1 MPSPYVAASTLGDME
16 PPRSPSPA
24 RSERSLHSLG
34 PIGVHPC
41 ETEPSGLPR
50 YYAMSRTPS
59 ADAPLGEEA
68 GESVPLLSRHGADG
82 GKWYRGPLFMT
93 GVKLS
98 ILFAVFS
105 ALVLGTFWF
114 GMPNVEPEDRPA
126 LKLPR
131 SFADLQGLNALLKKY
146 KDLYPWRI
154 MLCGVVAYL
163 YVQAFTFPGS
173 MYISILFGAA
183 YGILP
188 GLLLSCLCDSSG
200 SILCYTLSSFLG
212 PPLLELPYYR
222 RMLEKWRKK
231 IMGDPEKGTEAG
243 KDSVFAFLLVLRI
256 LPLPPHWIA
265 NFVAP
270 HLGIGMGMFWLT
282 CFLGICPV
290 SVIHVM
296 IGSSLDQMT
305 SAEDF
310 QILSARNI
318 LGMAAVIVAV
328 LIPVGLKR
336 VFKTDFGDLNEQ
348 PEGIALD
355 ADAQAVE
362 FDEHGLPK
370 RTASDSGVTLA
381 GPSQGEPHED
391 SVATGRRSILPPMP
405 GTRGK
410 GKGKGRALLIDVVDD
425 DDDPGGSA
433 YELGTPEPTPP
444 AAGPAKKGLFKP
456 LRGIRGYG
464 TIDIDPAE
472 PRPEASSSWWRLR

>member
-1 MPSPYVAASTLGDME
+1 MYEA
-16 PPRSPSPA
+16 PRSPSPA
-24 RSERSLHSLG
+24 RSVHSLM

-41 ETEPSGLPR
+41 EVEPSSSGVLPR
-50 YYAMSRTPS
+50 YYAMSRSPS
-59 ADAPLGEEA
+59 TSEPAPVMAEDA
-68 GESVPLLSRHGADG
+68 GESVPLLSRNGPDS

-98 ILFAVFS
+98 VLFAVFS

-114 GMPNVEPEDRPA
+114 GMPKVEPEDRPA

-163 YVQAFTFPGS
+163 YVQAFTLPGS

-200 SILCYTLSSFLG
+200 SILCYTLSSFLA

-256 LPLPPHWIA
+256 LPLPPHWVA

-270 HLGIGMGMFWLT
+270 HLGIGMGTFWLT

-310 QILSARNI
+310 KILSPRNI
-318 LGMAAVIVAV
+318 IGMAAVIVAV

-336 VFKTDFGDLNEQ
+336 VFRTDFGDLSDQ
-348 PEGIALD
+348 PEAAALD
-355 ADAQAVE
+355 TADAQAVE

-370 RTASDSGVTLA
+370 RTATDAGVTLA
-381 GPSQGEPHED
+381 GPSQGEPERED
-391 SVATGRRSILPPMP
+391 SVASGRRSILPPMP

-410 GKGKGRALLIDVVDD
+410 GKGEGTGKGKGRAILIDVV

-433 YELGTPEPTPP
+433 YELGIPDSTPAP
-444 AAGPAKKGLFKP
+444 APAKKGFFKP
-456 LRGIRGYG
+456 LRGAQGYG
-464 TIDIDPAE
+464 TINIDPAE
-472 PRPEASSSWWRLR
+472 PRREASTSWWRLRG

>member
-1 MPSPYVAASTLGDME
+1 
-16 PPRSPSPA
+16 
-24 RSERSLHSLG
+24 
-34 PIGVHPC
+34 
-41 ETEPSGLPR
+41 
-50 YYAMSRTPS
+50 
-59 ADAPLGEEA
+59 
-68 GESVPLLSRHGADG
+68 
-82 GKWYRGPLFMT
+82 
-93 GVKLS
+93 
-98 ILFAVFS
+98 
-105 ALVLGTFWF
+105 
-114 GMPNVEPEDRPA
+114 
-126 LKLPR
+126 
-131 SFADLQGLNALLKKY
+131 
-146 KDLYPWRI
+146 
-154 MLCGVVAYL
+154 
-163 YVQAFTFPGS
+163 

-200 SILCYTLSSFLG
+200 SILCYTLSSFLA

-256 LPLPPHWIA
+256 LPLPPHWVA

-290 SVIHVM
+290 SVIHVL

-310 QILSARNI
+310 KILSPRNI

-336 VFKTDFGDLNEQ
+336 VFKTDFGDLSDQ
-348 PEGIALD
+348 PEAVALD
-355 ADAQAVE
+355 TADAQAVE

-370 RTASDSGVTLA
+370 RTATDAGVTLA
-381 GPSQGEPHED
+381 GPSQGEPENED
-391 SVATGRRSILPPMP
+391 SVASGRRSILPPMP

-410 GKGKGRALLIDVVDD
+410 GKGRAILIDVV

-433 YELGTPEPTPP
+433 YELGVPEPETAP
-444 AAGPAKKGLFKP
+444 APAKKGIFKP
-456 LRGIRGYG
+456 LRGLQGYG

-472 PRPEASSSWWRLR
+472 PRAQASSSWWRLRG